1 MVAAYRARATAAAHP
16 LIHDPWAR
24 ALAGDEG
31 MELARRMDA
40 AGQPHL
46 ELWIALRTA
55 FLDDRIDRWT
65 PPRGLAAQ
73 VVILGAGLDTRA
85 ARLARDGVRFFEVD
99 RPETGADKQ
108 ERLGR
113 LPDYPTTAATYVAC
127 NFEHDDFLDR
137 LTASGFDP
145 RAPSVVIWEGVTPY
159 LSERAVRATLRRVA
173 TGMDPRTV
181 VLFDFLGRKIV
192 EGDLKHAED
201 LETRGLVRDLGEP
214 LTWGTNDVLPLLYD
228 EGFRRVR
235 VTSFDEIAL
244 ARTGTYERARK
255 WRFQWIAECSV
266 ARLGAGDEGGA

>member
-1 MVAAYRARATAAAHP
+1 MVAAYRARASAAESP
-16 LIHDPWAR
+16 LIEDPHAR

-65 PPRGLAAQ
+65 LPRGPAAQ

-85 ARLARDGVRFFEVD
+85 ARLAREGVRFFEVD
-99 RPETGADKQ
+99 RPETQAEKHA
-108 ERLGR
+108 RLAR
-113 LPDYPTTAATYVAC
+113 LAGYPTGAATYVAC

-137 LTASGFDP
+137 LVAGGFDP
-145 RAPSVVIWEGVTPY
+145 AAPAVVIWEGVTPY
-159 LSERAVRATLRRVA
+159 LSERAVRATLRRIA

-181 VLFDFLGRKIV
+181 VLYDFLGRKIV

-214 LTWGTNDVLPLLYD
+214 LTWGTNDVLPLLYE
-228 EGFRRVR
+228 EGFRSVR

-266 ARLGAGDEGGA
+266 GRLHASERST